1 MSRRGA
7 PVSRTRVVALLSVA
21 VGCLTAPPLVAQS
34 TGAPPTTRGGAPQV
48 VIPTAPTAAQEA
60 ASRAL
65 GRRVSN
71 EEIGAL
77 LTRSGLSEA
86 QVRVRLE
93 QAGYDGRLAEP
104 FFTAMRGDRAALQ
117 RPADSTFVAA
127 LLASELVSADA
138 LQPAD
143 ATAATPGSASRASDP
158 RTAAE
163 RAADATVFGK
173 ALFADRGAAFDPVRS
188 GPVDGAYRLGP
199 GDVVQVVL
207 TGDVEATHT
216 VDVRPD
222 GAVLL
227 PRLGQVG
234 VSGLTVEAAR
244 TTLRTVAQRSYDGIA
259 AGRVRLDLAV
269 TRVRTIA
276 VLVVGEVEHP
286 GTYAVS
292 GGGTVLHALG
302 RAGGPTVRGSFRAVE
317 LRRGGAL
324 VATIDLYD
332 LLLRGDLASDKR
344 LEQGDVIHV
353 PLAARTVGMVGAF
366 RRPSTFELRSGER
379 FADVLRFAG
388 GFSVDAAATRVQV
401 DRVLPVAQRSAG
413 RTRVL
418 LDVPLPAGLD
428 TVPLLDGDVVTA
440 FHLDEV
446 RRNHVAIAGEVHMP
460 GRYELTAGLT
470 VGDLVTRAD
479 GATPWALTDRV
490 KVVRTVPRTGRAES
504 FSLDLARADDRAFRL
519 QEYDSVSVLDGR
531 LLYPGGTI
539 TVSGAVHAPRR
550 VAHAAGLTLVDAID
564 VAGGLTDEAQVVEV
578 SRRPRATQYTDTAA
592 VVLRVPVAAVRA
604 RAGEAQRFVLERDD
618 QVQVRA
624 SPGYRALA
632 PVTVSGLFTYP
643 GTYFLQRDSER
654 LSELVARAGGLQ
666 PTAYRPSFRL
676 IRGGRVVAVDLDR
689 ALAQDAQANIGLL
702 AGDQVRVGP
711 DPGVVYVTGAVER
724 QVAVPYRRGLDLQA
738 YLAAAG
744 GVSQAGDANKLLIEL
759 PSGEV
764 LRPRRGRFVI
774 DQHPTITG
782 GSTITVLTRRE
793 KTPGQWSQQLTTIA
807 QVATS
812 LVSLVLAYVAVTQ
825 ND

>member
-1 MSRRGA
+1 MVRS
-7 PVSRTRVVALLSVA
+7 LLSGVLPGVLATTVA
-21 VGCLTAPPLVAQS
+21 AAPLMAQG
-34 TGAPPTTRGGAPQV
+34 GAPPPPTPRGGAPTV
-48 VIPTAPTAAQEA
+48 VIPTTSTAAQDA

-71 EEIGAL
+71 EEIAGL
-77 LTRSGLSEA
+77 LTRSGLSES

-117 RPADSTFVAA
+117 RPADSAFVAA
-127 LLASELVSADA
+127 LVASELVTADA
-138 LQPAD
+138 FTADD
-143 ATAATPGSASRASDP
+143 ATATAQRAVDARTPAVR
-158 RTAAE
+158 AAE
-163 RAADATVFGK
+163 AVVFGK
-173 ALFADRGAAFDPVRS
+173 SLFADRGAAFDPVRV
-188 GPVDGAYRLGP
+188 GPVDPAYRLGP

-207 TGDVEATHT
+207 TGDVEASYT
-216 VDVRPD
+216 VDVRSD
-222 GAVLL
+222 GALLL

-234 VSGLTVEAAR
+234 VAGLTVEAAR
-244 TTLRTVAQRSYDGIA
+244 ASLRTVAQRSYDGIA
-259 AGRVRLDLAV
+259 SGRVRLDLAV

-286 GTYAVS
+286 GTVQVS

-317 LRRGGAL
+317 LRRGGTL

-353 PLAARTVGMVGAF
+353 PLAARSVGMVGAF
-366 RRPSTFELRSGER
+366 RRPSTFEMRGAER
-379 FADVLRFAG
+379 FADALRFAG

-401 DRVLPVAQRSAG
+401 DRVLPAAQRAPG
-413 RTRVL
+413 RGRVL
-418 LDVPLPAGLD
+418 LDVPMPAGLD
-428 TVPLLDGDVVTA
+428 TMALLDGDVVTA

-460 GRYELTAGLT
+460 GRYELTNGLT
-470 VGDLVTRAD
+470 LGDLVTRAE
-479 GATPWALTDRV
+479 GATPWALVDRV
-490 KVVRTVPRTGRAES
+490 KVVRTVPRTGRSES
-504 FSLDLARADDRAFRL
+504 FSLDVSTTEGRGFRL

-531 LLYPGGTI
+531 LLYPSGTI

-550 VAHAAGLTLVDAID
+550 VAHAIGLSLVDAVDI
-564 VAGGLTDEAQVVEV
+564 AGGLTDEAQVVEV
-578 SRRPRATQYTDTAA
+578 SRRPRAARYTDTAA
-592 VVLRVPVAAVRA
+592 VVLRVPATSVRA
-604 RAGEAQRFVLERDD
+604 RDADAMRFALERDD

-654 LSELVARAGGLQ
+654 LSELVQRAGGLQ
-666 PTAYRPSFRL
+666 PTAYHSSFRL

-689 ALAQDAQANIGLL
+689 ALQQDPQANIALL
-702 AGDQVRVGP
+702 AGDQLRVGP
-711 DPGVVYVTGAVER
+711 DPGVVFVTGAVER
-724 QVAVPYRRGLDLQA
+724 QVAVPYRRGLTMED
-738 YLAAAG
+738 YLSAAG
-744 GVSQAGDANKLLIEL
+744 GVAQLGDASKVLIEL

-764 LRPRRGRFVI
+764 LRPRRGRFVV
-774 DQHPTITG
+774 DQNPAIPG

-793 KTPGQWSQQLTTIA
+793 RVAGQWSQHLTTIA

-812 LVSLVLAYVAVTQ
+812 LVSLVLAYVAVTR
-825 ND
+825 NN